1 MREIFMARGKDETL
15 TRIIV
20 EHYDKRYIVET
31 PYSDGNLI
39 EELPELVYSILL
51 MAGYNPDTINQELV
65 ELAREKGYKTEE
77 EEGYDEG

>member
-1 MREIFMARGKDETL
+1 MRDIFMARGKDETL

-39 EELPELVYSILL
+39 KELPELVYSILL
-51 MAGYNPDTINQELV
+51 MAGYDQNTINQELV
-65 ELAREKGYKTEE
+65 ELAKEKGYEE
-77 EEGYDEG
+77 ES